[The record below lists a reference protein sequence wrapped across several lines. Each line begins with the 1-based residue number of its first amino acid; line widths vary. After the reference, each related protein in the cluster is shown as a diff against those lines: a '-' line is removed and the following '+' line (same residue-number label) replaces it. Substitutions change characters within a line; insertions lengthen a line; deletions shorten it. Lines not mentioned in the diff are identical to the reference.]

1 MALSGPVRGLL
12 ATEGTVMADQESI
25 QHLEEVEKAVQ
36 HVVNLLTEADQ
47 ALERCGTFIDSYN
60 TAHHLNPARGTAIA
74 DSLKNIQSLI
84 SNYTNE
90 HNKVVGQIAEAKDEA
105 AQRNDDAD
113 PGY

>member
-1 MALSGPVRGLL
+1 
-12 ATEGTVMADQESI
+12 MADQQSI

-47 ALERCGTFIDSYN
+47 NLERCGTFIDDYN
-60 TAHHLNPARGTAIA
+60 SAHHLNPAKGSAIA

-84 SNYTNE
+84 ASYTNE
-90 HNKVVGQIAEAKDEA
+90 HNKLIGQIAEAKAEA
-105 AQRNDDAD
+105 AQRTDDAD